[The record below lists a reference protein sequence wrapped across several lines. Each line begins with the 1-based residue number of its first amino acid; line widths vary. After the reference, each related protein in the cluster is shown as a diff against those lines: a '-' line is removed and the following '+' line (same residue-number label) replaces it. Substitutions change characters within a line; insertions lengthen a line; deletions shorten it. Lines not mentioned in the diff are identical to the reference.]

1 MKHLI
6 DPIDLSFEETNNII
20 ALAEEIIAHPEYYT
34 ARMKGKKL
42 ATLFYEPSTR
52 TRLSFTTAMLELGGT
67 VLGFDNPQNSSVSKG
82 ETMQDTVRVMGCFA
96 DIIAI
101 RHHIEGAP
109 LAAAEVSKVPIINA
123 GDGSHSHPTQT
134 LTDLLTIKREIGRL
148 DNITIGFCGDLRF
161 GRTVH
166 SLIKALARYQNNKV
180 ILIAPDDLKLPDY
193 IRNDEALQA
202 AIEFREVS
210 TMEEVMPELDILYMT
225 RVQKERFL
233 DEEEFD
239 RVKDS
244 FVLTLEKLSAA
255 KQDMAVLHPLPRVN
269 EILPEVDDDPRAA
282 YFRQVQ
288 CGKFVRMALLSRL
301 LDWKDDP
308 AHGMPEK
315 YTLSPAVNATYRCSN
330 SNCIC
335 NKEPV
340 KPYFRLIQDGSVRCS
355 YCDSK
360 AKQI

>member
-6 DPIDLSFEETNNII
+6 DPTDLTFEETNNII

-34 ARMKGKKL
+34 ARMAGKKL

-52 TRLSFTTAMLELGGT
+52 TRLSFTTAMLELGGS

-82 ETMQDTVRVMGCFA
+82 ETMQDTVRVLGCFA

-101 RHHIEGAP
+101 RHPVEGAP
-109 LAAAEVSKVPIINA
+109 FAAAEVSPVPIINA

-166 SLIKALARYQNNKV
+166 SLIKALARYNGNKV

-193 IRNDEALQA
+193 IRNDENLQKT
-202 AIEFREVS
+202 IEFREVS

-233 DEEEFD
+233 DQEEFD

-244 FVLTLEKLSAA
+244 FVLTLDKLKPA
-255 KQDMAVLHPLPRVN
+255 KKDMAVLHPLPRVN
-269 EILPEVDDDPRAA
+269 EILPEVDSDPRAA

-301 LDWKDDP
+301 LDWKNDP
-308 AHGMPEK
+308 KHVMPEK
-315 YTLSPAVNATYRCSN
+315 HTLSAEVCKTYRCSN
-330 SNCIC
+330 ANCIC

-340 KPYFRLIQDGSVRCS
+340 APYFRQIQDSTVRCS

-360 AKQI
+360 ARKA

>member
-6 DPIDLSFEETNNII
+6 DPTDLTIEETNNII

-34 ARMKGKKL
+34 ARMRGKKL

-52 TRLSFTTAMLELGGT
+52 TRLSFTTAMMELGGN
-67 VLGFDNPQNSSVSKG
+67 VLGFSDPKNSSVSKG
-82 ETMQDTVRVMGCFA
+82 ETMQDTVRVMSCFA

-101 RHHIEGAP
+101 RHNIEGAP

-166 SLIKALARYQNNKV
+166 SLIKALARYEGNHV
-180 ILIAPDDLKLPDY
+180 ILIAPDDLRLPDY
-193 IRNDEALQA
+193 IRNDEFLNGKLS
-202 AIEFREVS
+202 FREVG

-225 RVQKERFL
+225 RVQQERFL
-233 DEEEFD
+233 DQDEFD

-244 FVLTLEKLSAA
+244 FVLTHDKLQTAKEK
-255 KQDMAVLHPLPRVN
+255 MAVLHPLPRVN
-269 EILPEVDDDPRAA
+269 EILQEVDDDPRAA
-282 YFRQVQ
+282 YFRQVES
-288 CGKFVRMALLSRL
+288 GKFVRMALLSRL
-301 LDWKDDP
+301 IDWKYDE
-308 AHGMPEK
+308 AHVMPPREDI
-315 YTLSPAVNATYRCSN
+315 TPEESRNYRCSN

-335 NKEPV
+335 NREPV
-340 KPYFRLIQDGSVRCS
+340 KPRFKAQPDGSVRCQ

-360 AKQI
+360 AK